1 MTGRYQVGPQ
11 PLPLPGPVL
20 SSLCRPSITQG
31 LASQGVQPHVRFGA
45 EGSKVL
51 VDEEGGELRVR

>member
-11 PLPLPGPVL
+11 PLPLPVPVL
-20 SSLCRPSITQG
+20 SSLCCPSITQW
-31 LASQGVQPHVRFGA
+31 LASQGSNQRVRFGA
-45 EGSKVL
+45 GESNVL